1 MYVFILL
8 PHEMEME
15 MEKRVK
21 RFFATNRYKYLSYER
36 NLTLSCNIF
45 KKVMFAGIAKTIRVS
60 TRSERSKR
68 VLMSTAQPYYLIF
81 IGPFVKKPCALE
93 YDENWSTAHT
103 FFSLQHIQVDIQ
115 LDVVDS
121 HYTSRRIPAQIHLN
135 SKNISFHLICVCVCE
150 CCTLHKY
157 ERFHSMG

>member
-1 MYVFILL
+1 MNMFLAATQHLLLQTHLSMCSMHVFILL
-8 PHEMEME
+8 PHEME

-45 KKVMFAGIAKTIRVS
+45 KKVLFAGIAKTIRVS

-68 VLMSTAQPYYLIF
+68 VLMSAAQPYYLIF

-93 YDENWSTAHT
+93 YDENWNTTHI
-103 FFSLQHIQVDIQ
+103 FSLFR
-115 LDVVDS
+115 
-121 HYTSRRIPAQIHLN
+121 YP
-135 SKNISFHLICVCVCE
+135 
-150 CCTLHKY
+150 Y
-157 ERFHSMG
+157 